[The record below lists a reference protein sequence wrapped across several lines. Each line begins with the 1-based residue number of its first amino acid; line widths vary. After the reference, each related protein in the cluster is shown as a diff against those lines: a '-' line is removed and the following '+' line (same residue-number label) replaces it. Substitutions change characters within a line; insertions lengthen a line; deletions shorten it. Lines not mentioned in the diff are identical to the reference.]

1 MSEATRPTRPIWLWL
16 TSPQARWL
24 VVPLAVFIFTRAFVF
39 AGAYLPSTFGIHVL
53 PPDVEIVGDND
64 ALGQLVR
71 WDALHYYNI
80 ATTGYRY
87 VPGTE
92 NSDEATV
99 AFFPLYPLL
108 MRALSPIGGAALAG
122 FIISNMAFLG
132 ALIVL
137 YQVTKRAFNPRA
149 ATYATLY
156 LAAFP
161 SAFFFSVLYAESLFL
176 LLVLAAYSAIQ
187 EKRWWLASF
196 WAMLAGATRI
206 SGVFM
211 MLFVAIEWAQAQG
224 WQIERIHRTDNWRTL
239 WQGIKQHWRTATALL
254 IMPLGVLAYMV
265 YLQAAFGD
273 PLAFLSARGDAW
285 GRHFLGPI
293 GVIIEETRAM
303 LAGEVKPHVLPYF
316 DSVNIGLFFLV
327 IGLSI
332 AVWRK
337 LNAGAAI
344 YCLASLFFAASV
356 TTQSLNRHLLAYFPF
371 FMVLGAWGVRYPKLH
386 RALLFIFLPLLMLF
400 TALYVNWVFIG

>member
-1 MSEATRPTRPIWLWL
+1 MNKATPVKRPLWLWFN
-16 TSPQARWL
+16 SSQARWL

-39 AGAYLPSTFGIHVL
+39 AGAYLPSAFGIDVL
-53 PPDVEIVGDND
+53 PPDVEIAGDND
-64 ALGQLVR
+64 ALSKLVR

-80 ATTGYRY
+80 ATVGYRY
-87 VPGTE
+87 VPGTD

-108 MRALSPIGGAALAG
+108 VRVLSPIGGAALAG
-122 FIISNMAFLG
+122 VAISNMALLG
-132 ALIVL
+132 ALILL
-137 YQVTKRAFNPRA
+137 YRVTKRAFNPRA
-149 ATYATLY
+149 AAYATLY

-176 LLVLAAYSAIQ
+176 LLVLAAYSAVQ

-211 MLFVAIEWAQAQG
+211 MLFVAMKWAQAHG
-224 WQIERIHRTDNWRTL
+224 WRVERVHRADSWRAL
-239 WQGIKQHWRTATALL
+239 WRGVKRDWQTAAALF
-254 IMPLGVLAYMV
+254 IMPLGVFAYMA

-285 GRHFLGPI
+285 GRHFSGPI
-293 GVIIEETRAM
+293 GVIIEEIRAM

-316 DSVNIGLFFLV
+316 DSINIGLFFLV
-327 IGLSI
+327 VGLSV

-337 LNAGAAI
+337 LSGAAAI
-344 YCLASLFFAASV
+344 YCLASLFFAAAV
-356 TTQSLNRHLLAYFPF
+356 TTQSLNRHLLAYFPI